1 MVQVLHILPPS
12 KIFWG
17 PRKFRRQTVA
27 DFCLFLGRRACVLGD
42 HPLHRVGYV
51 HSLSRPSPRRGP
63 PCPCP
68 ARPDVALLPVS
79 PLPGFTFSSCSSAT
93 VVRAA
98 PLTLAVVPAS
108 SALFSCGRSCAAA
121 RPPAARPPA
130 ARPHAACA
138 ACASASSCALHKMS
152 SAKQMYDDL
161 LMAKNLLDKGILT
174 QEEYEREKRAIMA
187 RRSDPSRAT
196 RASSGPR
203 AQPAVVTPKRP
214 RTVSPAT
221 APSPAASTST
231 NGTSTRFLVEWRAGL
246 ALGSP

>member
-68 ARPDVALLPVS
+68 ARPSTWRFFPSLRCPDSRFP
-79 PLPGFTFSSCSSAT
+79 SCSSAT

-108 SALFSCGRSCAAA
+108 SALFSCGRSASRRSASRRSGSRRSGSRRSASAA

-130 ARPHAACA
+130 SRRAASRR
-138 ACASASSCALHKMS
+138 SAS
-152 SAKQMYDDL
+152 
-161 LMAKNLLDKGILT
+161 
-174 QEEYEREKRAIMA
+174 R
-187 RRSDPSRAT
+187 
-196 RASSGPR
+196 
-203 AQPAVVTPKRP
+203 RP
-214 RTVSPAT
+214 RRV
-221 APSPAASTST
+221 
-231 NGTSTRFLVEWRAGL
+231 RECL
-246 ALGSP
+246 